1 MASRNLIIIHRGEDY
16 RRDFD
21 EIARRITAL
30 DPGIA
35 VFCVSPRIRRV
46 MPDAGWEKPTLTVA
60 LMQHFTTEIRRG
72 PILKNRQIHKPGQH
86 RIFADAG
93 LPFPPALPFR
103 PGMKLD
109 PIMFGE
115 FVVIKPIDPNFG
127 SYGRGVQLFRRRK
140 LEGMTLQDFP
150 PDHDLHRDPGGFV
163 VQRFID
169 IGRRIPHY
177 RVLSLF
183 GTPLY
188 CWFTREKLPQPPLEG
203 SDEVIEK
210 LRITNAGSGF
220 RERSLCSEQDVLDL
234 SVRVGNAFPD
244 IPILGMDIL
253 REEKTGKLYVLECN
267 PGGNTWHFSSRE
279 TAGLRRELGGA
290 SIVGQR
296 KGELLGRQ
304 RMIDQFGAFDRAA
317 EVLVKK
323 VRELA
328 A

>member
-21 EIARRITAL
+21 EIAGRVASL
-30 DPGIA
+30 DPDIA
-35 VFCVSPRIRRV
+35 VFCGTPRSRRV
-46 MPDAGWEKPTLTVA
+46 MPDERWEHPTLTVA
-60 LMQHFTTEIRRG
+60 LLQSFMTEIRRG
-72 PILKNRQIHKPGQH
+72 PILKNRQIHKPGQY

-115 FVVIKPIDPNFG
+115 FVVIKPSDPNFG
-127 SYGRGVQLFRRRK
+127 SHGRGVHLFRRRK
-140 LEGMTLQDFP
+140 LEGMSLQDFP
-150 PDHDLHRDPGGFV
+150 RGHDLHKDPGGFL

-169 IGRRIPHY
+169 IGRHIPLY

-183 GTPLY
+183 GAPLY
-188 CWFTREKLPQPPLEG
+188 CWFAREKLPQPPIEG

-210 LRITNAGSGF
+210 LRITNNGNF
-220 RERSLCSEQDVLDL
+220 RERFLCSEQDVLDL

-244 IPILGMDIL
+244 IPILGMDIM
-253 REEKTGKLYVLECN
+253 REERTGKLYVLECN
-267 PGGNTWHFSSRE
+267 PGGNTWHFSARE
-279 TAGLRRELGGA
+279 TAGIRRELGGA
-290 SIVGQR
+290 SMVGQK

-304 RMIDQFGAFDRAA
+304 KMVDQFGAFDRAA